1 MKKLNILNYL
11 FVILASTGLGGQ
23 ISSIEISG
31 TKSNNLGSI
40 TNGFTDINAAYTNQA
55 GIAFLK
61 TTCINISYENR
72 FLTDLNTMGFA
83 IARPFKKQGAF
94 GLTIKKFGIQEFNEI
109 QVGGS
114 YARKINK
121 DIAIGLQINFFNLS
135 IEGYGNKSS
144 ASFETG
150 VLYNISKKLIVG
162 CHIKNPFPIKFLE
175 SVELPTVISLGL
187 KYKISS
193 ILNIYAEVEKN
204 IQKTTLIK
212 SGMEY
217 SPLKS
222 FSLSLGMRYDLEQY
236 ANYSFGIAY
245 SIKEKIKIELGTI
258 YDLTL
263 GLSPNISV
271 NYIF

>member
-1 MKKLNILNYL
+1 MKNLNILNYL
-11 FVILASTGLGGQ
+11 FVIIVSTGLSGQ

-31 TKSNNLGSI
+31 TKSKNLGNI

-55 GIAFLK
+55 GIAFLEAMSV
-61 TTCINISYENR
+61 NISYENR

-83 IARPFKKQGAF
+83 IARPFEKLGAF

-114 YARKINK
+114 YAKKINK
-121 DIAIGLQINFFNLS
+121 NIAIGLQINFFNLS

-150 VLYNISKKLIVG
+150 ILYNISEDLLVG
-162 CHIKNPFPIKFLE
+162 CHIKNPFPVKFLE
-175 SVELPTVISLGL
+175 STELPTVISLGL
-187 KYKISS
+187 KYKLSS
-193 ILNIYAEVEKN
+193 MLNVYGEVEKN
-204 IQKTTLIK
+204 IKKTTLIK
-212 SGMEY
+212 SGIEY
-217 SPLKS
+217 SPLKF
-222 FSLSLGMRYDLEQY
+222 FSLYIGMRYNLEQY
-236 ANYSFGIAY
+236 SNYSFGMAY
-245 SIKEKIKIELGTI
+245 SIMGKIKVELGTT

-263 GLSPNISV
+263 GLSPNISA